1 MKESLVIA
9 LSHAGFADKNEDGLW
24 PCKLGTF
31 VREGSD
37 LQSKAECEDCPPG
50 NYPKMNFVV
59 ETSYFVIS
67 RPIALCFMLQYF
79 GLCFSQWLMS

>member
-1 MKESLVIA
+1 MRKELEIA
-9 LSHAGFADKNEDGLW
+9 LSHAGFADKSAGGLQ

-31 VREGSD
+31 VLKDSNP
-37 LQSKAECEDCPPG
+37 QINAICEKCPPG
-50 NYPKMNFVV
+50 NYPKMTFVV